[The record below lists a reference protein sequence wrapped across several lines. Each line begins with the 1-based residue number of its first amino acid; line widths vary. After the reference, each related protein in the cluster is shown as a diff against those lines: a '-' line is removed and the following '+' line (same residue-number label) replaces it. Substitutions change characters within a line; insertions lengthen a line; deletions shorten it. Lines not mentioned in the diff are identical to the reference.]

1 MFGPQYRLIPSRRA
15 QPAWPKCRH
24 NEYAVVQVLEGPND
38 GGRRFFRC
46 PRSGVQITNSTF
58 FYCLWTLHVYCH
70 FSQMAKCDFSR
81 WIDPPHERYVDRYV
95 DTLWARIW
103 DLEYRMESLTEEI
116 NDLRE
121 QMQRERG
128 NEEVVNIGS
137 SYDPTCCCANPSCI
151 CACHYHDGQPRPR
164 RPPQQFSMW
173 VPRGSFG
180 M

>member
-1 MFGPQYRLIPSRRA
+1 MSTRSSRSWIPRTMAGDVSSDA
-15 QPAWPKCRH
+15 HAPGYKLVMLH
-24 NEYAVVQVLEGPND
+24 FVLLMD
-38 GGRRFFRC
+38 
-46 PRSGVQITNSTF
+46 PRSLPSF
-58 FYCLWTLHVYCH
+58 FL
-70 FSQMAKCDFSR
+70 QMAKCDFSR

-103 DLEYRMESLTEEI
+103 DLEYRMESLTEEN